1 MIAVFN
7 SQKLEI
13 PHLTILR
20 KGLSKLLSIQ
30 TGGCNAT
37 AGREVGGGIAPLRP
51 DLGKCLISLAKK
63 ATWGKYVYDSI

>member
-30 TGGCNAT
+30 TVGCNA
-37 AGREVGGGIAPLRP
+37 AQGGRWGRGIAPLRP
-51 DLGKCLISLAKK
+51 DLGKCLIYILSKESNL
-63 ATWGKYVYDSI
+63 GKVCV